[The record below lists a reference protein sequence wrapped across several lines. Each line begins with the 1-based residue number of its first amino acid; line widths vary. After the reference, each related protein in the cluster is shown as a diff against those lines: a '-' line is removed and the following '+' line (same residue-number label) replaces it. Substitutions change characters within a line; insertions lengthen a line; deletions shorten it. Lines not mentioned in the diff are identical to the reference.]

1 MRFLLLFLL
10 LVNAKAFAGTQASC
24 EVVDGIYRN
33 STETIQEIKF
43 ETLVDVFT
51 INNAKTL
58 SFRLEQENMKLL
70 RSDLD
75 IGRQTKMIYLLKKND
90 RTIRFA
96 SILLDRTPR
105 EVNRTKEFYGN
116 IVLSAVVNEKEI
128 ALGNY
133 SGNNLVYNFY
143 CRF

>member
-1 MRFLLLFLL
+1 MRFLFLLLL
-10 LVNAKAFAGTQASC
+10 LVNATAYAGTQANC

-33 STETIQEIKF
+33 SSESIQEIKF

-58 SFRLEQENMKLL
+58 SFRLEQEEMKLL
-70 RSDLD
+70 RSNLD

-90 RTIRFA
+90 KAVRFA
-96 SILLDRTPR
+96 SVLLDRTPR
-105 EVNRTKEFYGN
+105 EVNKTKEFYGN
-116 IVLSAVVNEKEI
+116 IILSAVVSEKEI